1 MVDSEKN
8 FEEYA
13 KQVVSRL
20 NEVSNLNLNYRDYDA
35 VLLKTIRSSN
45 LVGTDKERKSKQSHI
60 AITGESRDIFPYV
73 DIRGYKEQK
82 INELKSFY
90 ILQIPVILYKNN
102 IEYANS
108 SYTNKFNFDSKG
120 TISTKVSSKLSC
132 RSKSDPQIEFG
143 NTSQSDSNFALFRE
157 IFNNGDNIVILKRSS
172 QFKYDVAL
180 LKENDSQDIEPTF
193 KIVPNGRKGGA
204 IVPSSAISVEG
215 DNLNNTTV
223 KRKGENVIF
232 YGAPGTGKSHDL
244 QEYIREF
251 EGMENYENSKA
262 APNVFRV
269 TLHPEYDYSDFVG
282 QLLPETKDG
291 VITYEYRAG
300 VFAKSL
306 DYALKHPNEYTF
318 MILEEMSR
326 ANVAAVFG
334 DLFQLLDRDENGRSE
349 YVVNNPMLAKLV
361 YGTESEE
368 QAIHIPA
375 NLNIIGTVNTSDQN
389 VFAMDTAFKRRFRWI
404 YKSTNVDEASFKN
417 NPQLEWIKGEEVS
430 WYNFYTT
437 LNDYI
442 TETLGLSE
450 DKQIGPYFIKFN
462 EQQDS
467 HVLLQDKLLQY
478 LWEDVENVARNNF
491 SNEKTLFDKKIGSF
505 SKLYDKF
512 SAYENIFSEDLSK
525 ELSSKATIVEHA
537 VGQVEDTISDNPDF

>member
-1 MVDSEKN
+1 MDSRSVKVSSSYVYKSHKLVEDSGNGEAKIYVGQRTDKSLEEFFNKYSEKN
-8 FEEYA
+8 NFFMRIDDIKEYFQDSIVEYSPSRNSKY
-13 KQVVSRL
+13 KQANYDGISENIHNINAL
-20 NEVSNLNLNYRDYDA
+20 SEKANEGIVN
-35 VLLKTIRSSN
+35 
-45 LVGTDKERKSKQSHI
+45 
-60 AITGESRDIFPYV
+60 V
-73 DIRGYKEQK
+73 DIELFRDSARVYFKILDKDISKWIRTMLFPKCSDIVFYKAE
-82 INELKSFY
+82 
-90 ILQIPVILYKNN
+90 
-102 IEYANS
+102 
-108 SYTNKFNFDSKG
+108 
-120 TISTKVSSKLSC
+120 
-132 RSKSDPQIEFG
+132 
-143 NTSQSDSNFALFRE
+143 SDSFLIKF
-157 IFNNGDNIVILKRSS
+157 I
-172 QFKYDVAL
+172 YTT
-180 LKENDSQDIEPTF
+180 ENET
-193 KIVPNGRKGGA
+193 
-204 IVPSSAISVEG
+204 VENKAENVVG
-215 DNLNNTTV
+215 
-223 KRKGENVIF
+223 KKGENVIF

-244 QEYIREF
+244 QEYIRVF

-282 QLLPETKDG
+282 QLLPETRDG
-291 VITYEYRAG
+291 VVTYEYRAG

-368 QAIHIPA
+368 QAIYIPA

-389 VFAMDTAFKRRFRWI
+389 VFAMDTAFKRRFRWV
-404 YKSTNVDEASFKN
+404 YKSTNVDETSFKN
-417 NPQLEWIKGEEVS
+417 NPQLEWTKGKKVS